1 MGREEEVYLKMLSS
15 LGATTNEESESA
27 QNYVSLIFN
36 HFPFGTLLLDQNGDT
51 LAHNQ
56 KALELLG
63 EGIDKENTNGLVYSK
78 KIAHTNQDYPV
89 EELPYF
95 KALDGNFAIA
105 NDIQINKKHERY
117 IIEISAYPIKG
128 ADNNTEYVLT
138 FVKKVDEVEQTDK
151 KNVRSEIHEE
161 KNTSS
166 PLLALNSLE
175 FLKVLPQT
183 NFLIEQNL
191 NILMANFQEN
201 SFQLPFQP
209 KENDSISDIFDSKI
223 TENFKTAIEQTL
235 STKKTQVFEF
245 EFPNFES
252 KIDIFSVSISIFQEN
267 TVLALFSNETTRK
280 TAAQKLENN
289 DKFTDWL
296 AVHELF
302 GIWSYDNFFQEFTF
316 SDYALNLLNIETKK
330 PKVSLKKFLNF
341 IHPNDVEAFKNAF
354 IKASAE
360 KRNIDAL
367 EVQIQNSDG
376 DFHKFEINAICCFNA
391 NGQVDEFRG
400 FLRKS
405 KKTDAGVSKLDFTLL
420 ENIVQDLT
428 SNVAITTLDGRIL
441 YANPA
446 AKELFGVKDVEFND
460 IHVLDFYKYS
470 NERSLV
476 INLLKKDEKIENYE
490 LELITKD
497 GYEITILL
505 RLVLTNYDGEQVAL
519 ASFIDITEK
528 KRVENQLINKTND
541 LAKMLETIATQK
553 QILAESEK
561 NLEQKVIQRTKELNL
576 AKKAAETANKAKS
589 RFIKNMSHELR
600 TPLNAIF
607 GFAQA
612 LSGNNNQ
619 NDLIAEI
626 LQNAKNLHQIIE
638 DILVL
643 AESGDKIKL
652 SILDFSLNEL
662 LNQLY
667 EKYFEQAKKKN
678 LALKFDLDLHLPAK
692 IETDKDKFTQILD
705 ELLENAIKFT
715 NEGEVALEAS
725 YVETNSSLLLIL
737 SDTGIGMTEEETK
750 SVLNPFTQLGNETN
764 TEGGTGV
771 GLPVIL
777 KFVRVLG
784 GLFKIN
790 SKPQFGTVIT
800 INIPIKKVA
809 EQFLEQPQQITQLE
823 SEKSSAFD
831 VTIVKQQISKQSL
844 AEIHECILDGNLTQ
858 IPKIVNSFPDSA
870 DLKEFSDYILQQ
882 VEEFNYEN
890 LEDLME
896 NLLN

>member
-223 TENFKTAIEQTL
+223 VENFRTAIEQTL
-235 STKKTQVFEF
+235 STKKTQTFEF
-245 EFPNFES
+245 ELPNFENG
-252 KIDIFSVSISIFQEN
+252 IDIFSVSISIFQEN
-267 TVLALFSNETTRK
+267 TVLALFSNETTHK
-280 TAAQKLENN
+280 TTAQKLENN

-302 GIWSYDNFFQEFTF
+302 GVWSYDNFFQEFTF
-316 SDYALNLLNIETKK
+316 SDYALNLLNIKTKK
-330 PKVSLKKFLNF
+330 TEISLEKFLNF
-341 IHPNDVEAFKNAF
+341 IHPNDLEIFKEAFT
-354 IKASAE
+354 KASTE

-376 DFHKFEINAICCFNA
+376 DFQKFEINAICCFNTT
-391 NGQVDEFRG
+391 GQVDEFRG

-405 KKTDAGVSKLDFTLL
+405 KKNDAFSNLDFTLL
-420 ENIVQDLT
+420 ENIAQDLI
-428 SNVAITTLDGRIL
+428 SNVAITALDGRIL

-446 AKELFGVKDVEFND
+446 AKELLGFKNAKFDDV
-460 IHVLDFYKYS
+460 HMLDLYRYS
-470 NERSLV
+470 NERDLV
-476 INLLKKDEKIENYE
+476 MNLLKKDEKIEDYE
-490 LELITKD
+490 LELVTKD
-497 GYEITILL
+497 GSEKTILL

-541 LAKMLETIATQK
+541 LAKMLETIAKQK
-553 QILAESEK
+553 QILTESEK
-561 NLEQKVIQRTKELNL
+561 NLEQKVIQRTKELDL

-589 RFIKNMSHELR
+589 RFIENMSHELR

-612 LSGNNNQ
+612 LSGNNSQ

-626 LQNAKNLHQIIE
+626 LQNAKSLHQMIE

-643 AESGDKIKL
+643 AESGDKVKL
-652 SILDFSLNEL
+652 SIEEFSLSEL

-678 LALKFDLDLHLPAK
+678 LALKFDLDLHLPAR
-692 IETDKDKFTQILD
+692 IETDRDKFTQILD

-715 NEGEVALEAS
+715 NEGEIALEAS
-725 YVETNSSLLLIL
+725 YAETNSSLLLIL

-750 SVLNPFTQLGNETN
+750 SVMNPFTQLGNETN
-764 TEGGTGV
+764 AEGGTGV
-771 GLPVIL
+771 GLPVAL
-777 KFVRVLG
+777 KFVRALG

-800 INIPIKKVA
+800 VNIPIKKVS
-809 EQFLEQPQQITQLE
+809 EQFVEQPQQITMAE
-823 SEKSSAFD
+823 NTRSNPFD
-831 VTIVKQQISKQSL
+831 VRIVKQQISKQSL

-858 IPKIVNSFPDSA
+858 IPKIVNSFPDSS

-896 NLLN
+896 NLLIS